1 MIFFQFK
8 TKYVVMFIHIL
19 KACSIVYSNVILS
32 NYFYSLYIFYK
43 NFFNIYFEKFL
54 KMENLHIRYYIQMR
68 VNLGNDAISIHND
81 FKIVKRD
88 QAPSY
93 STIQRWVKHFK
104 EGEQQLKDKP
114 RSGRPIT
121 ATTKTNIELVRN
133 VIDDNPYCSYDEIE
147 AQTSLSRGTIQNII
161 HNELKLKKIASRFVP
176 YNLSEKNKKD
186 RVSMCRENLLKIE
199 SGRWRLCDI
208 ITGDESW
215 FYWRQI
221 GKKQSNASWVAEDE
235 KPIIVVR

>member
-1 MIFFQFK
+1 MRLILKMPKCLGIQKVMIIMIFFQFK

-114 RSGRPIT
+114 RSGCPIT

-186 RVSMCRENLLKIE
+186 RVSMCRENLLKI
-199 SGRWRLCDI
+199 
-208 ITGDESW
+208 
-215 FYWRQI
+215 
-221 GKKQSNASWVAEDE
+221 
-235 KPIIVVR
+235 